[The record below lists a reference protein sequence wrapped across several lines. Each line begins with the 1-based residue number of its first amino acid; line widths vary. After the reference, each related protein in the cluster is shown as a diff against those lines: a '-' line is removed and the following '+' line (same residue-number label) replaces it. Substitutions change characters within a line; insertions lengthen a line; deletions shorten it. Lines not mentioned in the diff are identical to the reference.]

1 MNEISMQTVLYGVRV
16 QTAPS
21 ICFNCVRCIKAVR
34 GYLYGRAFVTLE
46 NVSDKRQMAAL
57 ITDLRKHDPTI
68 TPVGF
73 GDIKAVGGHRF
84 AARCP
89 QCSVICSNFFIMA
102 EFFED
107 VAQCRLANCSCDYP
121 NFEGSWFEYY
131 PISLRPGPDE
141 LQVSANQSGRT

>member
-1 MNEISMQTVLYGVRV
+1 MNEISMQATPYNVRSNSPKHLL
-16 QTAPS
+16 QLCP
-21 ICFNCVRCIKAVR
+21 CIKAVR

-121 NFEGSWFEYY
+121 NFEGSWF
-131 PISLRPGPDE
+131 
-141 LQVSANQSGRT
+141 